1 VTIGEIL
8 KENRESRGYSLSGL
22 AELMETS
29 EKVVNDWEKNVS
41 IPNLQEGLLLSR
53 LYGKELND
61 MFCDL
66 NLEEI
71 LTGDNVKKFEHEKWL
86 NRMKNRTY
94 RF

>member
-1 VTIGEIL
+1 MTIGEIL

-29 EKVVNDWEKNVS
+29 EKVVDDWEKNVS

-66 NLEEI
+66 NPEEK

-86 NRMKNRTY
+86 NRMKNRAY
-94 RF
+94 QF

>member
-1 VTIGEIL
+1 
-8 KENRESRGYSLSGL
+8 
-22 AELMETS
+22 METS
-29 EKVVNDWEKNVS
+29 EKVVDDWEKNAS
-41 IPNLQEGLLLSR
+41 IPNLQEALLLSR

-86 NRMKNRTY
+86 NRMKNRAY
-94 RF
+94 QF

>member
-1 VTIGEIL
+1 MTIGEIL
-8 KENRESRGYSLSGL
+8 KENREGRGYSLSRL
-22 AELMETS
+22 ADLMETS
-29 EKVVNDWEKNVS
+29 EKVVDDWEKNVS

-86 NRMKNRTY
+86 NRMKNRAY
-94 RF
+94 QF